1 MLIWVILNWIL
12 KKIIVF
18 QYPNFFLICK
28 VWCKKKILKF
38 NPKIQKL
45 YYLGVLGMDLKK
57 TIILFEMN
65 TLDIYAVL
73 HIHIFKAWT
82 GCPIEMMSRSTRLN
96 SGRTSNKSGGS
107 NGIETQNHLVFK
119 RTLNHLAKL
128 ANHRKS

>member
-1 MLIWVILNWIL
+1 MQSLV
-12 KKIIVF
+12 
-18 QYPNFFLICK
+18 Q
-28 VWCKKKILKF
+28 KKILKF

-96 SGRTSNKSGGS
+96 SGRTSNKSGDS
-107 NGIETQNHLVFK
+107 NGTETQKHLVFK
-119 RTLNHLAKL
+119 RTLKHLAKL